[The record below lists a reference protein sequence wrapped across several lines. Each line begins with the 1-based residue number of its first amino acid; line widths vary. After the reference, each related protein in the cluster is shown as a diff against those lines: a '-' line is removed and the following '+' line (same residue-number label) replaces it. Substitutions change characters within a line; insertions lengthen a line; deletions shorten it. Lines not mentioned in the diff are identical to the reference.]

1 MTDRGN
7 DWVVRISGIHALKS
21 SRRMVVEMLYYD
33 AGARVKLPELRER
46 HAVKDKTGKDIL
58 SLSFNEHKERI

>member
-1 MTDRGN
+1 
-7 DWVVRISGIHALKS
+7 
-21 SRRMVVEMLYYD
+21 MVVEMLYYD